1 MPLLLPLP
9 PTSLKAFR
17 QYANNLRFAGLGLSG
32 VVTCIGL
39 KRQESGGNT
48 YSVATFR
55 MAGRLGAALTETA
68 RAYARNMRESLA
80 EMRRER
86 ARQLGGEVA
95 VAAMD
100 PETGEL
106 RTDEPTPF

>member
-1 MPLLLPLP
+1 MPLLLSLP

-17 QYANNLRFAGLGLSG
+17 QYANNLRFAGMGLSG

-55 MAGRLGAALTETA
+55 MAGRLGEALTETA

-86 ARQLGGEVA
+86 TRQMDCEA
-95 VAAMD
+95 AAPAMD

-106 RTDEPTPF
+106 CADEPTPF